1 MKKYLSRSLPL
12 HVLASLLLTPAAAWA
27 ELPSLTVHVS
37 GAEPGSGTLEV
48 TVFNSPETFLSQAY
62 LQRSGP
68 VGEEGRFTATFSAL
82 PEGDYAV
89 VVVHDANDNKKLDSG
104 FLGFGAE
111 SFAYSNEASN
121 PLFGRASFEDAKIE
135 VNGDLEIEI
144 VLD

>member
-1 MKKYLSRSLPL
+1 MKFR
-12 HVLASLLLTPAAAWA
+12 LTPRTLVPLLFLPSLAWA
-27 ELPSLTVHVS
+27 DLPSLTVHVS
-37 GAEPGSGTLEV
+37 GAEPASGTVEV
-48 TVFNSPETFLSQAY
+48 TVFDSPENFLAKAY
-62 LQRSGP
+62 LQRSGA
-68 VGEEGRFTATFSAL
+68 VGDDGRFTATFAAL

-104 FLGFGAE
+104 IFGFGAE
-111 SFAYSNEASN
+111 SFAYSNDATN